1 MNKKSLLTFLTFLL
15 VGCSVSPTNTL
26 PNKGSV
32 TQEGLDVFP
41 TSIDDTYV
49 GDPMPFFDNGKMN
62 VFYLQDGRNTIQGY
76 HPINLMQTENY
87 YEYEEKGTVIPFVN
101 SIFEP
106 DYALGTGSVIKDKDG
121 LYHFYYTGHNAS
133 KSSGLEYVEKIQ
145 HATSSDLINWTK
157 HPEDGFYGGHNDFRD
172 PYVLYMEEDNC
183 YWMLVTT
190 RHLNSGVLKLYKS
203 TDLKHW
209 NYDSVFYDNGN
220 ETYNMECP
228 TLIKYNNYWYLTFSE
243 QGGHR
248 VMHYRYT
255 DDLSKPWIV
264 PENDYL
270 DDIGFYAGR
279 LEKDDQGKMY
289 AFGWCATKVGEFD
302 QGDFDWGGNLVVH
315 QIVQK
320 TNGELGTKMVDT
332 FKDKFNNEVGY
343 QLISNKQQVE
353 KIELVNEGF
362 NSKAIEGLSNNITRI
377 EFTLKR
383 TSDTGSCGISFSS
396 NGDNTVGPVAYEF
409 NIENKY
415 LNYYNNIYGISDFQ
429 SPQLS
434 MKMEN
439 AFSYDVDIVIDDQ
452 IVCVYVDDVLSLTTR
467 IYDLRNGNI
476 SFYVNNSNVV
486 FENISFYE

>member
-1 MNKKSLLTFLTFLL
+1 MNKKSLISFLEFLL
-15 VGCSVSPTNTL
+15 IGCAVAPSNTL
-26 PNKGSV
+26 PSKGTV
-32 TQEGLDVFP
+32 NQEGLEVFP
-41 TSIDDTYV
+41 ISSDNAYV
-49 GDPMPFFDNGKMN
+49 GDPMPYFDNGKMN

-87 YEYEEKGTVIPFVN
+87 YEYEEKGTVIPYTN
-101 SIFEP
+101 SIFEQ
-106 DYALGTGSVIKDKDG
+106 DYSLGTGSVIKDKEG
-121 LYHFYYTGHNAS
+121 LYHFYYTGHNGS
-133 KSSGLEYVEKIQ
+133 KSSGLEYFEKIQ
-145 HATSSDLINWTK
+145 HATSTDLINWTK

-172 PYVLYMEEDNC
+172 PYVLYMEEDC
-183 YWMLVTT
+183 YWMLITT

-209 NYDSVFYDNGN
+209 NYDSVFYDNGS

-255 DDLSKPWIV
+255 DSLSKPWIV

-279 LEKDDQGKMY
+279 LEKDDKGKMY
-289 AFGWCATKVGEFD
+289 AFGWCATKVGEID

-315 QIVQK
+315 EIVQK
-320 TNGELGTKMVDT
+320 TNGELGTKLVDSI
-332 FKDKFNNEVGY
+332 KEKISNEVGY
-343 QLISNKQQVE
+343 ELISNKQQVE
-353 KIELVNEGF
+353 KIELSTSGF
-362 NSKAIEGLSNNITRI
+362 NSKVLEVLSDNITRI
-377 EFTLKR
+377 EFTLRR
-383 TSDTGSCGISFSS
+383 TSDTGKCGISFGASQ
-396 NGDNTVGPVAYEF
+396 DNTIGTVAYEF

-415 LNYYNNIYGISDFQ
+415 LNYFNNIYGISDFQ
-429 SPQLS
+429 YPQLS

-439 AFSYDVDIVIDDQ
+439 AFAYNVQIIIDDQ
-452 IVCVYVDDVLSLTTR
+452 IVSVYVDDILSLTTR

-476 SFYVNNSNVV
+476 SFFVNNSSVV

>member
-1 MNKKSLLTFLTFLL
+1 MKNKTLLSLLALTL
-15 VGCSVSPTNTL
+15 VSCNTNPVHVL
-26 PNKGSV
+26 PSKGSV
-32 TQEGLDVFP
+32 NQTGLDIYPVSDVGF
-41 TSIDDTYV
+41 V

-62 VFYLQDGRNTIQGY
+62 IFYLQDGRNTNQGY

-87 YEYEEKGTVIPFVN
+87 YEYDEKGTVIPFTN

-106 DYALGTGSVIKDKDG
+106 DYSLGTGTVIKDKEG
-121 LYHFYYTGHNAS
+121 LYHFYYTGHNSS
-133 KSSGLEYVEKIQ
+133 KSSGLEYYEKIQ
-145 HATSSDLINWTK
+145 HATSTDLINWTK

-228 TLIKYNNYWYLTFSE
+228 TLIKYGNYWYLTFSE

-255 DDLSKPWIV
+255 DSLSKPWIV
-264 PENDYL
+264 PEVDYL

-289 AFGWCATKVGEFD
+289 AFGWCATKVGELD
-302 QGDFDWGGNLVVH
+302 QGDFDWGGNLVTH
-315 QIVQK
+315 EIVQK
-320 TNGELGTKMVDT
+320 TNGELGTKLIDSI
-332 FKDKFNNEVGY
+332 KNKISNEVGY
-343 QLISNKQQVE
+343 ELLSNKQQVE
-353 KIELVNEGF
+353 KIELSSVGF
-362 NSKAIEGLSNNITRI
+362 NSKAVEVLSDNITRI
-377 EFTLKR
+377 EFTLRR
-383 TSDTGSCGISFSS
+383 TADTGECGISFGSAF
-396 NGDNTVGPVAYEF
+396 DNTIGPVAYEF
-409 NIENKY
+409 NIGSKY

-429 SPQLS
+429 YPQLS
-434 MKMEN
+434 MQMEN
-439 AFSYDVDIVIDDQ
+439 AFMYNVQIIIDDE
-452 IVCVYVDDVLSLTTR
+452 IVCVYVDDTLSLTTR
-467 IYDLRNGNI
+467 IYDLRSGNI
-476 SFYVNNSNVV
+476 SFFVNNSNVV